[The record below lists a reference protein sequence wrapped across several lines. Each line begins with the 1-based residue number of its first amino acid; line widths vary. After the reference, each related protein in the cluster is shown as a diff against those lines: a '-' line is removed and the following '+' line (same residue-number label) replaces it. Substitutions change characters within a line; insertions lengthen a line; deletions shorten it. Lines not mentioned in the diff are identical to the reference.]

1 MSPAVKYI
9 FRAILL
15 LFIQYMLS
23 TMVPLG
29 GFITPYMYF
38 IFILWL
44 PFSMSRVWL
53 MIVGAIYGLFFGY
66 LVLSP
71 GIHAAACVLI
81 AYLRPFMLSVLL
93 PREVKE
99 LNYTEPSI
107 KSMGFA
113 PYGVYATILVLVHH
127 TYLIFLQWLSV
138 GNFMHFFVKAILT
151 SLVSIVLVG
160 IIEAIVVR
168 SQKTRASMNQ

>member
-1 MSPAVKYI
+1 MSPIVKYI

-23 TMVPLG
+23 SMVPLG
-29 GFITPYMYF
+29 GYITPYMYF

-53 MIVGAIYGLFFGY
+53 MVVAAIYGLFFGY

-81 AYLRPFMLSVLL
+81 AYIRPFMLSVLL

-107 KSMGFA
+107 KSMGFV
-113 PYGVYATILVLVHH
+113 PYGVYAVVLILLHH
-127 TYLIFLQWLSV
+127 TYLIFLQWVSV
-138 GNFMHFFVKAILT
+138 GNFMHFFIKAVLT

-160 IIEAIVVR
+160 IIEAIVAR
-168 SQKTRASMNQ
+168 SEKTRASMS